1 MDQNAQAE
9 GQDTTGPV
17 DAEPVTDAPDA
28 PPESTKKASTPA
40 SRKRPR
46 AQEAKTDEGFRDRQ
60 RNILGMKGKW

>member
-9 GQDTTGPV
+9 GQDLPGTV
-17 DAEPVTDAPDA
+17 DAEPATEAQEA
-28 PPESTKKASTPA
+28 SPESTKKASTPA